1 MPPQPLLPRRRQWPD
16 PLSDSDATGRGQ
28 ARAGPSRLG
37 IVGAVW
43 QCTLC
48 LALFSSFYAAKM
60 HLVKTNKR
68 SRAEPGPATAA
79 AAASSPP
86 SRNCFQS
93 AVDIAKQKNR
103 ETGRIFSPAEVAI
116 VKHSLSSDSLA
127 RSRLAGGTA
136 SLDCREGG
144 ELLEMARN
152 QRVLELQN
160 HVRAFDNHRNK
171 F

>member
-28 ARAGPSRLG
+28 ARAGPSQLG
-37 IVGAVW
+37 ITVGAAW

-48 LALFSSFYAAKM
+48 LALFGSFYAAKM

-68 SRAEPGPATAA
+68 SRAEPGPAAA
-79 AAASSPP
+79 PSPT
-86 SRNCFQS
+86 RNCFQS
-93 AVDIAKQKNR
+93 AVDVAKQKNR
-103 ETGRIFSPAEVAI
+103 ETGQGRIFSPAEVAI

-136 SLDCREGG
+136 SLDCRGDG
-144 ELLEMARN
+144 ELLEMAQT

-160 HVRAFDNHRNK
+160 QVRALLY
-171 F
+171 

>member
-1 MPPQPLLPRRRQWPD
+1 
-16 PLSDSDATGRGQ
+16 
-28 ARAGPSRLG
+28 
-37 IVGAVW
+37 
-43 QCTLC
+43 
-48 LALFSSFYAAKM
+48 M

-79 AAASSPP
+79 SST
-86 SRNCFQS
+86 RNCFQS

-103 ETGRIFSPAEVAI
+103 ETGPGRIFSPAEVAI

-136 SLDCREGG
+136 SLDCRGG
-144 ELLEMARN
+144 ELLEMAQT

-160 HVRAFDNHRNK
+160 QVRALLY
-171 F
+171 

>member
-37 IVGAVW
+37 ITVGAVW

-79 AAASSPP
+79 SST
-86 SRNCFQS
+86 RNCFQS
-93 AVDIAKQKNR
+93 ADDIAKQKNR
-103 ETGRIFSPAEVAI
+103 ETGPGRIFSPAEVAI

-144 ELLEMARN
+144 ELLQMARN

-160 HVRAFDNHRNK
+160 QVRHRPC